1 MKNDETARMISLLA
15 RALRA
20 GGDTHTVEDIL
31 IEINA
36 GKKQSFVHGSTWA
49 ITQVLDF
56 PRKRVLELF
65 MVVGKGCEL
74 ALLEDRIVQFAK
86 DIGADFIRT
95 QGRTGWRKRAKEMGW
110 EHTHSNFVKRVK

>member
-1 MKNDETARMISLLA
+1 MSDTIRMLQLLR
-15 RALRA
+15 RALKA

-31 IEINA
+31 QEISG

-74 ALLEDRIVQFAK
+74 SLLEEDIIKFARE
-86 DIGADFIRT
+86 IGADFIRT
-95 QGRTGWRKRAKEMGW
+95 QGRPGWRKHAKAMGW
-110 EHTHSNFVKRVK
+110 EHTHSVFVKRIDK